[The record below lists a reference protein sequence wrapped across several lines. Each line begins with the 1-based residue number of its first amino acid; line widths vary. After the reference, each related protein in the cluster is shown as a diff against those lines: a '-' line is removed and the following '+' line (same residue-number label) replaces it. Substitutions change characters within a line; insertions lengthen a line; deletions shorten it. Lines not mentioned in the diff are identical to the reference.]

1 MNNSIDKLKAII
13 VIDNLYTGGIATSL
27 YNFLHYS
34 RTYFDIDILIFNED
48 LLDFSRIPEDVKI
61 IKADKRLKILG
72 LSQKETKAWSKFYA
86 IKRFFCVLCSR
97 IISGEF
103 ARKILFYPVKKI
115 GTYDLAISFAQDN
128 AWKSL
133 SKGCID
139 FVVKKIEAKRKAT
152 FIHCDYSNY
161 GGYSPKQE
169 RMLSKLD
176 DVICVSE
183 SCKKSFSTKFP
194 ALETKCRVI
203 ENFTNTE
210 QVLSMSTAYQTGFE
224 KEQYFVS
231 VCRLSEEKGLV
242 RAINILG
249 DLKRKEDI
257 AYKWVIVGEGPERK
271 NIEQA
276 IKLNALENII
286 CLVGNKNNPYP
297 YIKYAKCL
305 ILVSFH
311 EAAPMVFGES
321 SILGVPIFSTETCSA
336 RELIT
341 QRGLGMVVKNSYDG
355 IYNGF
360 VNLFVENYF
369 SDRMP
374 PKDIN
379 ATVNEELKRYYTQI
393 NEE

>member
-1 MNNSIDKLKAII
+1 MSNNVNKLKTII

-34 RTYFDIDILIFNED
+34 RSYFDIDLFIFND
-48 LLDFSRIPEDVKI
+48 TSLDMSKIPEDVKI
-61 IKADKRLKILG
+61 LKAERNLRILG
-72 LSQKETKAWSKFYA
+72 LSQKETNSWSKFYA
-86 IKRFFCVLCSR
+86 TKRFLYVLCSR
-97 IISGEF
+97 IVSGEF
-103 ARKILFYPVKKI
+103 ARKILFYSLKRI

-139 FVVKKIEAKRKAT
+139 FVVKRIDAKRKAT

-169 RMLSKLD
+169 KMLSKLD
-176 DVICVSE
+176 DIICVSE
-183 SCKKSFSTKFP
+183 SCKNSFLNKFP
-194 ALETKCRVI
+194 TLETKCRVI

-231 VCRLSEEKGLV
+231 VCRLSKEKGLV
-242 RAINILG
+242 RAIDILG
-249 DLKRKEDI
+249 ELKRKQDI
-257 AYKWVIVGEGPERK
+257 KNKWIIVGEGPERK

-276 IKLNALENII
+276 IKLNALEDVVY
-286 CLVGNKNNPYP
+286 LVGGKGNPYP

-321 SILGVPIFSTETCSA
+321 NVLGVPIFSTETCSA
-336 RELIT
+336 CELIT
-341 QRGLGMVVKNSYDG
+341 RRGLGMVVKNSYDG
-355 IYNGF
+355 IRNGF
-360 VNLFVENYF
+360 MKLFIEDYF
-369 SDRMP
+369 SAKIQ

-379 ATVNEELKRYYTQI
+379 ATVIEEVRRYYVQI